1 MKFRSS
7 KTQPSAMFEWWVNQT
22 EMHVV
27 VYGWM
32 RKMSWFFRLQRYTR
46 SYTNGW
52 ICGLDDGFPTVR
64 IIGSSNGVFFFRR
77 SVVFGC
83 SNSLFFQGS
92 GFLRDTIYSWCSKSI
107 IQRKNKKVHKGR
119 CVLNLNWWWMM
130 VIVVDK
136 MISPKGYHDLTKIR
150 GNKKTLH
157 DAQHTASCTHVI
169 GQVDSLARPSLGG

>member
-1 MKFRSS
+1 MGEPNRNACGCLRLDEENVMIFQAS
-7 KTQPSAMFEWWVNQT
+7 KVHKILHKWMNMWFGWWFS
-22 EMHVV
+22 
-27 VYGWM
+27 Y
-32 RKMSWFFRLQRYTR
+32 RKNHWILQW
-46 SYTNGW
+46 S
-52 ICGLDDGFPTVR
+52 
-64 IIGSSNGVFFFRR
+64 FFFAGVLFLCAQIA
-77 SVVFGC
+77 SFFGA
-83 SNSLFFQGS
+83 
-92 GFLRDTIYSWCSKSI
+92 GFLRDTIYSWFSKSI

-130 VIVVDK
+130 VIVVEK